1 MPLPPLL
8 QGQVCAVTGGLTGI
22 GRAITISFLSH
33 GAKVAINYLELHNA
47 GEEQLLESL
56 RTEALDAIK
65 SRNPTSSPST
75 PNDVPLLTLSGD
87 ISQPET
93 GRDFIAKTVEAFG
106 RLDTFVSNAG
116 ICKFEEFLE
125 IQPDSWQRHLN
136 TNLSGAFYAVQA
148 AAQQMVAQRPQGGSI
163 IGISSISALVGGA
176 GQCHYTPTKAGVL
189 SLMQSTATALGKYN
203 VRCNALLPGTI
214 RTQLNDEDLKDG
226 SDKKAYMEKRIPLGL
241 GKPEDMAGPAVWLA
255 QGELSGYVTGAQ
267 ILVDGGAFVNF
278 Q

>member
-8 QGQVCAVTGGLTGI
+8 SGQVCAVTGGLTGI
-22 GRAITISFLSH
+22 GRAIAISFLSH
-33 GAKVAINYLELHNA
+33 GAKVAINYLESYQS
-47 GEEQLLESL
+47 GEPSLLESL
-56 RTEALDAIK
+56 RADALEAIK
-65 SRNPTSSPST
+65 SRNPSSALSST
-75 PNDVPLLTLSGD
+75 ADIPLLTVPGD

-93 GRDFIAKTVEAFG
+93 GKQFVTQTVEAFG

-125 IQPDSWQRHLN
+125 IDPTSWNRHVN
-136 TNLSGAFYAVQA
+136 TNLSGAFFAVQA
-148 AAQQMVAQRPQGGSI
+148 AAQQMVAQSPQGGSI

-176 GQCHYTPTKAGVL
+176 GQCHYTPTKAGIL
-189 SLMQSTATALGKYN
+189 SLMQSTATALGKHKI
-203 VRCNALLPGTI
+203 RCNALLPGTI

-226 SDKKAYMEKRIPLGL
+226 SEKKAYMEKRIPLGL

-255 QGELSGYVTGAQ
+255 QPELSGYVTGAQ

>member
-8 QGQVCAVTGGLTGI
+8 SGQVCAVTGGLTGI
-22 GRAITISFLSH
+22 GRAIAISFLSH
-33 GAKVAINYLELHNA
+33 GAKVAISYLESYQSS
-47 GEEQLLESL
+47 EQDLLESL
-56 RTEALDAIK
+56 RTEAFQAIQ
-65 SRNPTSSPST
+65 SRNSASSLASQ
-75 PNDVPLLTLSGD
+75 DEVPLLTVPGD
-87 ISQPET
+87 ISKPET
-93 GRDFIAKTVEAFG
+93 GKHFVSKTVEAFG

-125 IQPDSWQRHLN
+125 IEPTSWERHLN

-148 AAQQMVAQRPQGGSI
+148 AAQQMVAQNPQGGSI
-163 IGISSISALVGGA
+163 IGVSSISALVGGA
-176 GQCHYTPTKAGVL
+176 GQCHYTPTKAGIL
-189 SLMQSTATALGKYN
+189 SLMQSTATALGKHK

-226 SDKKAYMEKRIPLGL
+226 SEKKGYMEKRIPLGL

-255 QGELSGYVTGAQ
+255 QPELSGYVTGAQ

>member
-8 QGQVCAVTGGLTGI
+8 DGQVCAVTGGLTGI
-22 GRAITISFLSH
+22 GRAIAISFLSH
-33 GAKVAINYLELHNA
+33 GAKVAINYLESYQS
-47 GEEQLLESL
+47 GEQTLLETL
-56 RTEALDAIK
+56 RADALEAIK
-65 SRNPTSSPST
+65 SRNPSTTLSSAQ
-75 PNDVPLLTLSGD
+75 DVPVLTVPGD

-93 GRDFIAKTVEAFG
+93 GKQFVAQTVEAFG

-125 IQPDSWQRHLN
+125 IDPTSWDRHVN
-136 TNLSGAFYAVQA
+136 TNLSGAFFAVQA
-148 AAQQMVAQRPQGGSI
+148 AAQQMVAQSPQGGSI

-176 GQCHYTPTKAGVL
+176 GQCHYTPTKAGIL
-189 SLMQSTATALGKYN
+189 SLMQSTATALGKHKI
-203 VRCNALLPGTI
+203 RCNALLPGTI

-226 SDKKAYMEKRIPLGL
+226 SEKKAYMEKRIPLGL

-255 QGELSGYVTGAQ
+255 QPELSGYVSGAQ